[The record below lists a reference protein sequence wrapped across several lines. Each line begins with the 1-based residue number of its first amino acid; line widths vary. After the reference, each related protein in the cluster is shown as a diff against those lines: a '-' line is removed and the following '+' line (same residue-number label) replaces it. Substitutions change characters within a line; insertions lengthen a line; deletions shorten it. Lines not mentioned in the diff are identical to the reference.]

1 MYKWRILSI
10 KEDGTK
16 LTLNVEFAY
25 AWQVDEEDGNPVSH
39 KGEIESIELPV
50 VLTSQQVKQFLNV
63 YWAKKYAL
71 LDALEQTLADVKQLE
86 GTTDEG
92 DDE

>member
-1 MYKWRILSI
+1 
-10 KEDGTK
+10 
-16 LTLNVEFAY
+16 
-25 AWQVDEEDGNPVSH
+25 
-39 KGEIESIELPV
+39 
-50 VLTSQQVKQFLNV
+50 V

-92 DDE
+92 GEG

>member
-1 MYKWRILSI
+1 MYKWRILNI

-16 LTLNVEFAY
+16 LVINVEFAY

-63 YWAKKYAL
+63 YWAKKYAI
-71 LDALEQTLADVKQLE
+71 LDALEQTLTEVKSLE
-86 GTTDEG
+86 GTTSEG

>member
-1 MYKWRILSI
+1 MYKWRILNI

-16 LTLNVEFAY
+16 LVINVEFAY

-63 YWAKKYAL
+63 YWVKKYAL
-71 LDALEQTLADVKQLE
+71 LDALEQTLTEVKSLE
-86 GTTDEG
+86 GTTSEG

>member
-1 MYKWRILSI
+1 MYKRRILNI

-16 LTLNVEFAY
+16 LVINVEFAY
-25 AWQVDEEDGNPVSH
+25 AWQVDEENGNPVGH

-71 LDALEQTLADVKQLE
+71 LDALETTLADVKSLE
-86 GTTDEG
+86 GTTSEG
-92 DDE
+92 DEV

>member
-1 MYKWRILSI
+1 LNI

-16 LTLNVEFAY
+16 LVINVEFAY

-63 YWAKKYAL
+63 YWAKKYAI
-71 LDALEQTLADVKQLE
+71 LDALEQTLTEVKSLE
-86 GTTDEG
+86 GTTSEG

>member
-1 MYKWRILSI
+1 MYKWRILNI

-16 LTLNVEFAY
+16 LILNVEFAY
-25 AWQVDEEDGNPVSH
+25 AWQVNEEDGNPVSH

-71 LDALEQTLADVKQLE
+71 LDALEQTLTEVKSLE
-86 GTTDEG
+86 GTTSEG

>member
-1 MYKWRILSI
+1 MYKWRILNI

-16 LTLNVEFAY
+16 LVINVEFAY
-25 AWQVDEEDGNPVSH
+25 AWQVDEENGNPVGH

-50 VLTSQQVKQFLNV
+50 VLTSQQVKQFLNM

-71 LDALEQTLADVKQLE
+71 LDALETTLADVKQLE